1 MNKHQLENELAT
13 SAKLPLSTAV
23 KAIDGLISIAK
34 TALAAGEE
42 ITIRG
47 FGTLSVVQ
55 RDERMGRN
63 PQTGEEKLIPAHRT
77 VKFKTSKEFKETL
90 NN

>member
-1 MNKHQLENELAT
+1 M
-13 SAKLPLSTAV
+13 PLSTAV
-23 KAIDGLISIAK
+23 KAIDGLIRIAK
-34 TALAAGEE
+34 TVLANGEE

-47 FGTLSVVQ
+47 FGTLCVVQ
-55 RDERMGRN
+55 CDERKGRN